1 MDFKE
6 FVETHTI
13 GEIKKTYPQ
22 IKDYLD
28 NTGLWN
34 LPDNLTF
41 AKAFEDIVTKS
52 IKVDERPA
60 DERHKHSQEQ
70 YYNKLKLGDNYYNVD
85 IFVDFLEKKNN
96 EFRYAGHKTTK
107 IENKISTRDTQVI
120 NHILLTKVDSN
131 IINDVEKKYNPNI
144 VKKRRGARNGTFR

>member
-1 MDFKE
+1 ML
-6 FVETHTI
+6 I
-13 GEIKKTYPQ
+13 
-22 IKDYLD
+22 YL
-28 NTGLWN
+28 LI
-34 LPDNLTF
+34 F
-41 AKAFEDIVTKS
+41 
-52 IKVDERPA
+52 
-60 DERHKHSQEQ
+60 
-70 YYNKLKLGDNYYNVD
+70 LK
-85 IFVDFLEKKNN
+85 KKNN